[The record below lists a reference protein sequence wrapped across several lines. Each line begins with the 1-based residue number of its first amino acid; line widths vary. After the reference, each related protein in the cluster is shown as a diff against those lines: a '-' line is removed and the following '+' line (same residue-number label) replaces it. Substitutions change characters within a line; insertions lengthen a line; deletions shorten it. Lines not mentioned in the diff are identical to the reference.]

1 MENAY
6 AELVSL
12 AVERRSRLEE
22 SRQLWQFYWDMAEEQ
37 NWIKEMGHIVSQA
50 EIGHDLTTIHLLLSK
65 HKSLETEIRYSF
77 LIYLFPEIRYLK
89 QTFVTFPI
97 FLKLYYLNAMICT
110 KILIALNVPFEVFI
124 AWIILVTG
132 LFWFIFKF
140 VSICLSKHPS
150 MYHKKN

>member
-77 LIYLFPEIRYLK
+77 LIYLFLETRYSK
-89 QTFVTFPI
+89 
-97 FLKLYYLNAMICT
+97 
-110 KILIALNVPFEVFI
+110 
-124 AWIILVTG
+124 
-132 LFWFIFKF
+132 
-140 VSICLSKHPS
+140 VSIIRSYCLQYIA
-150 MYHKKN
+150 MYLRP